1 MNEYDTLKRLVA
13 EAEEDVAKAIGGNK
27 AAGTRVRKKMQ
38 EIKSAAQDV
47 RKKILEG
54 RDGDAP
60 AGGGAGGAA
69 AGGAAGGGA
78 EADGGDE
85 E

>member
-1 MNEYDTLKRLVA
+1 MQEYEKLKQLVT
-13 EAEEDVAKAIGGNK
+13 EAEDDVAKAQGGNK

-54 RDGDAP
+54 REGEP
-60 AGGGAGGAA
+60 GEAA
-69 AGGAAGGGA
+69 
-78 EADGGDE
+78 DSSSE

>member
-1 MNEYDTLKRLVA
+1 MQEYDTLKRLVT
-13 EAEEDVAKAIGGNK
+13 EAEEDVAKAVGGNK

-54 RDGDAP
+54 REGET
-60 AGGGAGGAA
+60 GGGAAP
-69 AGGAAGGGA
+69 AAGGGA
-78 EADGGDE
+78 APQA
-85 E
+85 

>member
-1 MNEYDTLKRLVA
+1 MMPEYETLKRLVT
-13 EAEEDVAKAIGGNK
+13 EAEDDVAKAIGGNK

-54 RDGDAP
+54 RDGE
-60 AGGGAGGAA
+60 GGAGG
-69 AGGAAGGGA
+69 GEGDGGGQPQA
-78 EADGGDE
+78 
-85 E
+85 

>member
-1 MNEYDTLKRLVA
+1 MQEYEQLKQLVM
-13 EAEEDVAKAIGGNK
+13 EAADDVAKAEGGNK

-54 RDGDAP
+54 RDGEGGAP
-60 AGGGAGGAA
+60 AAGGEAGGGQPQA
-69 AGGAAGGGA
+69 
-78 EADGGDE
+78 
-85 E
+85 

>member
-1 MNEYDTLKRLVA
+1 MTEYDTLKRLVT
-13 EAEEDVAKAIGGNK
+13 EAEEDVQKAIGGNK

-54 RDGDAP
+54 REGETETPSTP
-60 AGGGAGGAA
+60 AQ
-69 AGGAAGGGA
+69 
-78 EADGGDE
+78 
-85 E
+85 

>member
-1 MNEYDTLKRLVA
+1 MQEYDTLKRLVT
-13 EAEEDVAKAIGGNK
+13 EAEEDVAKAVGGNK

-54 RDGDAP
+54 RDGEGGGGSTGGAAP
-60 AGGGAGGAA
+60 AGGTAPQS
-69 AGGAAGGGA
+69 
-78 EADGGDE
+78 
-85 E
+85 